1 MILEVCCGSVE
12 SVRAAIEGG
21 AQRVELCRELS
32 VGGVTPDDEMI
43 RYAVENGIRAHVL
56 IRCRAGNFVYT
67 PEEVE
72 RMCDEIRHVRELGVQ
87 GVVIGALTADGEI
100 DTETCRKWCE
110 AAKGLSITFHRAFDE
125 CRHPEKALEE
135 IIALGCERLLTSG
148 QAATAEEGTP
158 LLRRLVKQA
167 RGRILIMPG
176 AGVSPKNAQRIIE
189 ETGAV
194 ELHGSLQKKG
204 CTDASMVREVVAIKS
219 D

>member
-1 MILEVCCGSVE
+1 MEVCCGSVE

-189 ETGAV
+189 ETGAI

>member
-158 LLRRLVKQA
+158 LLRRLVEQA

-189 ETGAV
+189 ETGAI